1 MINRIHAS
9 AAAVVAAVL
18 LFGPSAQP
26 VAAAAAFDV
35 LVFSKTAGFRH
46 DSIAAG
52 TQAIRDL
59 GAAND
64 FTVTATENAEAFTT
78 ENLAQYETVVFLNTT
93 GDVLDDSQQA
103 AFESYIRSGGGFV
116 GVHAAADTE
125 YDWPFYGDLV
135 GAYFASHPAIQA
147 ATVKVE
153 DHAHPA
159 TSHLGATWRRTDEW
173 YNYQTNARATAR
185 VLATLDESSY
195 SGGTMGSDHP
205 HAWCKAFGNGRSFYT
220 GGGHTRQSY
229 AEPAFIAHLLGGI
242 RYAAGAAAAD
252 CRPAHAGGRVEA
264 ESFSSQSGTRK
275 VGDPGAHGGVRV
287 GYIDPGDWLGFAAV
301 TVNGRT
307 GFTARVA
314 SGGPGGTI
322 QIRTGASNGPIL
334 SNVAVPNT
342 GGYGT
347 FVDVTTTLNPGTGPL
362 FLTFTGSG
370 GGLFDI
376 DDFALRST

>member
-1 MINRIHAS
+1 VINRIHAT
-9 AAAVVAAVL
+9 AATVAAAVL
-18 LFGPSAQP
+18 LFGAAAQP
-26 VAAAAAFDV
+26 VNAAAPFDV

-46 DSIAAG
+46 DSIPTG
-52 TQAIRDL
+52 IQAIRDL

-64 FTVTATENAEAFTT
+64 FTITATENAEAFTAD
-78 ENLAQYETVVFLNTT
+78 NLARYEAVVFLNTT
-93 GDVLDDSQQA
+93 GNVLDSSQQA

-135 GAYFASHPAIQA
+135 GAYFASHPPIQA
-147 ATVKVE
+147 ATVQVE
-153 DHAHPA
+153 DRTHPA
-159 TSHLGATWRRTDEW
+159 TSHLDATWRRTDEW
-173 YNYQTNARATAR
+173 YNYRTNARSTAR

-195 SGGTMGSDHP
+195 SGGTMGDHP
-205 HAWCKAFGNGRSFYT
+205 HAWCKTLGNGRSFYT

-229 AEPAFIAHLLGGI
+229 AEPAFRTHLLGGI
-242 RYAAGAAAAD
+242 RYAAGAVPAD
-252 CRPAHAGGRVEA
+252 CRPAAAGGRVEA
-264 ESFSSQSGTRK
+264 ESFSSQSGTQK
-275 VGDPGAHGGVRV
+275 VADPGAHGGFRV

-301 TVNGRT
+301 TVNERNR
-307 GFTARVA
+307 FTARVA

-322 QIRTGASNGPIL
+322 QIRSGAQNGPIL
-334 SNVAVPNT
+334 GTVAITHT

-347 FVDVTTTLNPGTGPL
+347 FVDVTTTLTPGTGTL
-362 FLTFTGSG
+362 VLTFTGSG